1 MPITISEL
9 PKALQVKDEDT
20 ILVEQNYS
28 KKISISDF
36 KDNISRLSGLDDV
49 KNQTNEISNKREL
62 LKYKLEEA
70 SNHILNIK
78 QTMAEMLNQILDSD
92 DVEANDES
100 IINGI
105 NIIENNKCLKE
116 YYEKYVTYMA
126 KLFINNTIMEVAPD
140 VNTENVT
147 DMKYMFSGC
156 TNLTTVPEYNTGNV
170 TDMQYMFYNCTN
182 LTTVPEFDTRNVN
195 NMQYMFYNCSNLTT
209 IHQYNTENVTDMQY
223 MFYNC
228 SNLNSVPKFDTG
240 KVTNT
245 SNMFA
250 GCTNLTTVPE
260 FDTGNITNT
269 SNMFSGCTN
278 LTTVPEFDTRNVNN
292 MQYMFYRCKLIQEVY
307 LDTTSVK
314 NMEYIFLFCYN
325 LTKIRFNPDAGNIA
339 DFSISDCTK
348 MTSEDLVAMFESLPT
363 VQYTR
368 TITLGSTLL
377 NRLTK
382 EQKQIAIDKNYKLS

>member
-62 LKYKLEEA
+62 LKSKLEEA

-92 DVEANDES
+92 DVEANYES

-105 NIIENNKCLKE
+105 NRIESNKCLKE
-116 YYEKYVTYMA
+116 YYEKYVTSMA

-170 TDMQYMFYNCTN
+170 TDMQYMFYNCNKLNNLHQYNTENVTNMKCMLSGCIN
-182 LTTVPEFDTRNVN
+182 LTTAPE
-195 NMQYMFYNCSNLTT
+195 
-209 IHQYNTENVTDMQY
+209 YNTENVTDMQY
-223 MFYNC
+223 MFYDC
-228 SNLNSVPKFDTG
+228 
-240 KVTNT
+240 
-245 SNMFA
+245 
-250 GCTNLTTVPE
+250 
-260 FDTGNITNT
+260 
-269 SNMFSGCTN
+269 
-278 LTTVPEFDTRNVNN
+278 R
-292 MQYMFYRCKLIQEVY
+292 LIQEVY
-307 LDTTSVK
+307 LDTTSVQ
-314 NMEYIFLFCYN
+314 NMEYIFNYCYN
-325 LTKIRFNPDAGNIA
+325 LTKIRFNPEAGNIA
-339 DFSISDCTK
+339 NFSISNCTK

-363 VQYTR
+363 PKSSR
-368 TITLGSTLL
+368 TINLGSILL
-377 NRLTK
+377 NRLTE
-382 EQKQIAIDKNYKLS
+382 EQKQIAIDKNYRLS

>member
-62 LKYKLEEA
+62 LKSKLEEA

-105 NIIENNKCLKE
+105 NRIESNKCLKE
-116 YYEKYVTYMA
+116 YYEKYVTSMA

-170 TDMQYMFYNCTN
+170 TDMQYMFYN
-182 LTTVPEFDTRNVN
+182 
-195 NMQYMFYNCSNLTT
+195 
-209 IHQYNTENVTDMQY
+209 
-223 MFYNC
+223 
-228 SNLNSVPKFDTG
+228 
-240 KVTNT
+240 
-245 SNMFA
+245 
-250 GCTNLTTVPE
+250 
-260 FDTGNITNT
+260 
-269 SNMFSGCTN
+269 CTN

>member
-92 DVEANDES
+92 NVEANDES

-260 FDTGNITNT
+260 FDTGN
-269 SNMFSGCTN
+269 
-278 LTTVPEFDTRNVNN
+278 VNN

-348 MTSEDLVAMFESLPT
+348 MTSEDLVTMFESLPT

>member
-92 DVEANDES
+92 NVEANDES

-156 TNLTTVPEYNTGNV
+156 TNLTT
-170 TDMQYMFYNCTN
+170 
-182 LTTVPEFDTRNVN
+182 
-195 NMQYMFYNCSNLTT
+195 
-209 IHQYNTENVTDMQY
+209 
-223 MFYNC
+223 
-228 SNLNSVPKFDTG
+228 
-240 KVTNT
+240 
-245 SNMFA
+245 
-250 GCTNLTTVPE
+250 
-260 FDTGNITNT
+260 
-269 SNMFSGCTN
+269 
-278 LTTVPEFDTRNVNN
+278 
-292 MQYMFYRCKLIQEVY
+292 
-307 LDTTSVK
+307 
-314 NMEYIFLFCYN
+314 
-325 LTKIRFNPDAGNIA
+325 FN
-339 DFSISDCTK
+339 
-348 MTSEDLVAMFESLPT
+348 
-363 VQYTR
+363 YT
-368 TITLGSTLL
+368 
-377 NRLTK
+377 
-382 EQKQIAIDKNYKLS
+382 Q